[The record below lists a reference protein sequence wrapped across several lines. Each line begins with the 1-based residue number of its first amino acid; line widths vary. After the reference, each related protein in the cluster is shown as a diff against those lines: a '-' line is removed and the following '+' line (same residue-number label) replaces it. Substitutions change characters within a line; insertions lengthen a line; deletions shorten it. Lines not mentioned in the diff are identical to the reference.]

1 LPRLNRYKPTGS
13 TENVHFKTVKPV
25 IVTQASH
32 LNLVA
37 CDTNSWEQA
46 AVFQLEKLAQEG
58 VVICYAR
65 NDRLEFNIPYELY
78 GNPQVYE
85 PDFLVKLASGV
96 TLILEIKG
104 QAHPD
109 TDAKHQAARRWLAAV
124 NHWGRLGKWDFLVCR
139 NPQHLARNIEAL
151 D

>member
-1 LPRLNRYKPTGS
+1 
-13 TENVHFKTVKPV
+13 
-25 IVTQASH
+25 
-32 LNLVA
+32 
-37 CDTNSWEQA
+37 
-46 AVFQLEKLAQEG
+46 
-58 VVICYAR
+58 
-65 NDRLEFNIPYELY
+65 
-78 GNPQVYE
+78 VYE

-139 NPQHLARNIEAL
+139 NPQHLARNIEARN
-151 D
+151 